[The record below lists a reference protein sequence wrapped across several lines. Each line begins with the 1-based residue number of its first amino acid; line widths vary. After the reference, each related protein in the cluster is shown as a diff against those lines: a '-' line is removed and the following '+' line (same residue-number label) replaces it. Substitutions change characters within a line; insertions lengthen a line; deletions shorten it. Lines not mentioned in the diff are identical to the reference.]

1 MAIATIITRGYG
13 SFGSI
18 AEIITRGYDI
28 GEAVVI
34 VTPAERKASVLAEA
48 NTVTV
53 IAENRTVTVDAENR
67 TVTL

>member
-34 VTPAERKASVLAEA
+34 VTRQNVKPRCWLRQ
-48 NTVTV
+48 T
-53 IAENRTVTVDAENR
+53 R
-67 TVTL
+67 

>member
-28 GEAVVI
+28 GEPVVI
-34 VTPAERKASVLAEA
+34 VTPTERKTSVLAETR
-48 NTVTV
+48 TVTV
-53 IAENRTVTVDAENR
+53 IAENRTVT
-67 TVTL
+67 L